1 VYDYD
6 CRVGMVDDE
15 TADWF
20 VSTEKRPITFER
32 RIPEIMMPCMKEA
45 GLEDMKPDLVVFS
58 SLFWD
63 ESFIWRVSLVFG
75 GRSCDEDISRSRR
88 GWLVRG

>member
-1 VYDYD
+1 
-6 CRVGMVDDE
+6 MVDDE

-32 RIPEIMMPCMKEA
+32 RIPEIMIPCMQEA

-63 ESFIWRVSLVFG
+63 ESFIWRVSPSMFEVRRAMGTIEGG
-75 GRSCDEDISRSRR
+75 GRFVAD
-88 GWLVRG
+88 